1 MKKLKLYFVRH
12 GQTIFNKYNRMQG
25 WSDSPLTEKG
35 YADAHRA
42 GARLK
47 NIAFDAAYASDTT
60 RAMNT
65 ANAIMAENA
74 HEQLPIETMPEF
86 REEFYGYYEG
96 NDSAQAWFE
105 ALMPVS
111 GKRTF
116 HEFLEEN
123 PIAASKDAMKAA
135 DPFHDAE
142 NDAEFWDRLNRG
154 FAQLME
160 THNDG
165 DTILVVSHGTTIR
178 SMAGKADPTL
188 DITWGPQNG
197 SINRFT
203 LDEDG
208 LHLDEYNNHGDEELL

>member
-35 YADAHRA
+35 YADAHHA
-42 GARLK
+42 GARLRH
-47 NIAFDAAYASDTT
+47 IQFDAAYASDTT

-65 ANAIMAENA
+65 ANAVIAEND
-74 HEQLPIETMPEF
+74 HSPLSVTSVMEF

-105 ALMPVS
+105 ALMPIS
-111 GKRTF
+111 GKRSF
-116 HEFLEEN
+116 HEFLEEH
-123 PIAASKDAMKAA
+123 PISQSKDAMKAA

-142 NDAEFWDRLNRG
+142 NNVEFWQRLNRG
-154 FAQLME
+154 FDQLLKD
-160 THNDG
+160 HQDG
-165 DTILVVSHGTTIR
+165 EKILIVSHGTTIR
-178 SMAGKADPTL
+178 SMAGEADPTL

-197 SINRFT
+197 SISQFT
-203 LDEDG
+203 LDTNG
-208 LHLDEYNNHGDEELL
+208 LHLDEYNNHGDQELQ